1 MLQFWAKLLDF
12 LCLLHTHL
20 HQLKPAFQP
29 EKGELETMMF
39 HRTLEGGLMVHNHKV
54 RLLNILIIPKIQKIP
69 INQKMSHYPKKSSFP
84 TNKEIVQLR
93 RFWGKKLYL
102 HMKFNIPYQR

>member
-39 HRTLEGGLMVHNHKV
+39 HRTLEGGVGFIIISSIIQYTHSSGWLATKSIATAAP
-54 RLLNILIIPKIQKIP
+54 RLG
-69 INQKMSHYPKKSSFP
+69 P
-84 TNKEIVQLR
+84 TNIIGLFMSDFQSCC
-93 RFWGKKLYL
+93 
-102 HMKFNIPYQR
+102 

>member
-39 HRTLEGGLMVHNHKV
+39 HRTLEGGSMVHNHKV
-54 RLLNILIIPKIQKIP
+54 RLFNILTA
-69 INQKMSHYPKKSSFP
+69 SGWLTTKSIATAAPRLGP
-84 TNKEIVQLR
+84 TNIIGLLICDFQSCC
-93 RFWGKKLYL
+93 
-102 HMKFNIPYQR
+102 QD